1 MVTQIIESRFQWFTI
16 LSRIDSIIS
25 FLINDNYRCRHC
37 FTLQLVSFRWE
48 PMLSNAKPIV
58 KYQLRNNTYFRLIIF
73 LRLKPLAITD
83 PKIYLL
89 ILLPTSKPIHRDLH
103 SDEPAYLIYP
113 QYYWK
118 SIAKRG
124 SQSKGYPSDSL
135 RPVSIASGIK
145 PPTGMG
151 VTPIGNFSLVRTNHT
166 NVVKPQ
172 HAKSSLDHSTL
183 RHVVPIS
190 YP

>member
-16 LSRIDSIIS
+16 LSRIDSINS

-118 SIAKRG
+118 SSEKERLVKRLSFG
-124 SQSKGYPSDSL
+124 FTEAGIYRQRDKAAYWDGRNADRELFSSK
-135 RPVSIASGIK
+135 
-145 PPTGMG
+145 
-151 VTPIGNFSLVRTNHT
+151 N
-166 NVVKPQ
+166 
-172 HAKSSLDHSTL
+172 
-183 RHVVPIS
+183 
-190 YP
+190 